1 MSMLVSLVSSQGVF
15 PVVGGITLVAREAL
29 DLHLLL
35 LGVGV
40 LYLYFILLAV
50 VIEGVKVNLVHLLE
64 VLPQLAH
71 VVKLGAADLAPLL
84 LLLLLLDVHLGLQ
97 GGAVNGDVM
106 AVLLSEAGVSSA
118 AAKTA
123 SATERMDANN
133 FKNVFLFT

>member
-15 PVVGGITLVAREAL
+15 PVVGCVTLVAGEAL

-35 LGVGV
+35 LGIGV

-50 VIEGVKVNLVHLLE
+50 VIEGVKVYLVHLLE
-64 VLPQLAH
+64 VLPQLVH

-84 LLLLLLDVHLGLQ
+84 LLLLLDVHLRLKS
-97 GGAVNGDVM
+97 GAINRDVM
-106 AVLLSEAGVSSA
+106 AVLLNEAGVAST

-123 SATERMDANN
+123 SETERMDANN

>member
-84 LLLLLLDVHLGLQ
+84 LLLLLDVHLGLQ

-106 AVLLSEAGVSSA
+106 AVLLSEAGISSA

-123 SATERMDANN
+123 SETERMDANN

>member
-1 MSMLVSLVSSQGVF
+1 MLVSLVSSQGVF

-84 LLLLLLDVHLGLQ
+84 LLLLLDVHLGLQ
-97 GGAVNGDVM
+97 GGAVNRDVM

-123 SATERMDANN
+123 SETGENGC
-133 FKNVFLFT
+133 K

>member
-84 LLLLLLDVHLGLQ
+84 LLLLLDVHLRLQ
-97 GGAVNGDVM
+97 SGAINRDVM
-106 AVLLSEAGVSSA
+106 AILLSEAGVSSA

-123 SATERMDANN
+123 SETERMDANN

>member
-1 MSMLVSLVSSQGVF
+1 MLVSLVSSQGVF

-84 LLLLLLDVHLGLQ
+84 LLLLLDVHLGLQ
-97 GGAVNGDVM
+97 GGAVNGHVM

-123 SATERMDANN
+123 SETERMDANN
-133 FKNVFLFT
+133 LKNFFLFT